1 MIFNSL
7 TGDLA
12 LDLAIMDSDNKRH
25 ILESLFEKYISLDF
39 DPNEVQEKVYQEA
52 GFTPKDML
60 EEDVHLLKIN
70 ITCSYGLF
78 CISSQNLEVDYFKL
92 ISSLSLL

>member
-7 TGDLA
+7 TGDPA

-52 GFTPKDML
+52 VTLLHYFL
-60 EEDVHLLKIN
+60 DVIVCVLLTVK
-70 ITCSYGLF
+70 
-78 CISSQNLEVDYFKL
+78 
-92 ISSLSLL
+92 SLVK

>member
-7 TGDLA
+7 TGDPA

-60 EEDVHLLKIN
+60 EEDVRLLKIN
-70 ITCSYGLF
+70 VEKMVRNYDCW
-78 CISSQNLEVDYFKL
+78 
-92 ISSLSLL
+92 

>member
-7 TGDLA
+7 TGDPV

-39 DPNEVQEKVYQEA
+39 DPN
-52 GFTPKDML
+52 
-60 EEDVHLLKIN
+60 
-70 ITCSYGLF
+70 
-78 CISSQNLEVDYFKL
+78 
-92 ISSLSLL
+92 

>member
-7 TGDLA
+7 TGDPA

-39 DPNEVQEKVYQEA
+39 DPNEVQENA
-52 GFTPKDML
+52 R
-60 EEDVHLLKIN
+60 LLKIN
-70 ITCSYGLF
+70 VEKMVRNYG
-78 CISSQNLEVDYFKL
+78 CW
-92 ISSLSLL
+92 